1 MRLRFFYSQLSL
13 LKLRRLRAIRWQP
26 VALGRVKLNRPNL
39 TVQTRKGY
47 YALPMLNGEPLQ
59 PFEAQALD
67 EINTRPFPSD
77 LPFDAG

>member
-1 MRLRFFYSQLSL
+1 
-13 LKLRRLRAIRWQP
+13 
-26 VALGRVKLNRPNL
+26 
-39 TVQTRKGY
+39 
-47 YALPMLNGEPLQ
+47 MLNGEPLQ